1 MDLDRRIWMKRS
13 ICWTR
18 ASWASKTPNL
28 SKTDSA
34 FPVFPIL
41 ELNFKH
47 YCFKMCGKAAWARAG
62 SWRPSPV
69 WLFFRK
75 ILLTWSSG
83 RKTRR
88 SRMGLMNSTFSVKIF
103 SQNLFLSFFAD
114 MHQWVPVFV
123 DNELPR
129 MWTTRRLTPQIDTR
143 IDLKTYW
150 SIYPQGLIQKLS

>member
-34 FPVFPIL
+34 FPVCHLVRFENVTSNISC
-41 ELNFKH
+41 N
-47 YCFKMCGKAAWARAG
+47 CFKMSDKAVSARAG

-69 WLFFRK
+69 WLFSRK

-88 SRMGLMNSTFSVKIF
+88 SQMGLLNSTFSVFHQLKF
-103 SQNLFLSFFAD
+103 LLFLNFLQTCISGFQFLLTTNCRECG
-114 MHQWVPVFV
+114 HQE
-123 DNELPR
+123 DSHHR
-129 MWTTRRLTPQIDTR
+129 
-143 IDLKTYW
+143 
-150 SIYPQGLIQKLS
+150 LIQGSVCKFYQF